1 MSKPV
6 LTQKRGVVHF
16 DWTFFTVM
24 KLVACQITME
34 LICHWLPVFGR
45 CFLKGNQG
53 AYSNRQA
60 EAATANFKTKLDLGN
75 TGKPVSTLATT
86 TAAGS
91 PPHRA
96 DSARLFETY

>member
-1 MSKPV
+1 
-6 LTQKRGVVHF
+6 
-16 DWTFFTVM
+16 M

-60 EAATANFKTKLDLGN
+60 EAATANFKTKL
-75 TGKPVSTLATT
+75 GKYWETRFYPSDHSRIAL
-86 TAAGS
+86 TAPAFS
-91 PPHRA
+91 RPTH
-96 DSARLFETY
+96 